1 MYERVSTEMQGQVED
16 GALEVVAF
24 PTKQPYPLCSD
35 PFHPL
40 GPQFSLF
47 VGGDCVEGWGEDTV
61 NRTLVCRER
70 LWGWEER

>member
-1 MYERVSTEMQGQVED
+1 MYERVSTETQGQVED
-16 GALEVVAF
+16 GALEVMAF

-35 PFHPL
+35 PFHLWAP
-40 GPQFSLF
+40 SSHS